1 MLNDDHYI
9 RKYEDWFVPPTA
21 HVGGGAAWPM
31 YGEPAKRFGSVVVPV
46 GLRSQATHDAAK
58 QVIALGNTL
67 VDQVVY
73 RRQCFEEEG
82 AAHS

>member
-1 MLNDDHYI
+1 
-9 RKYEDWFVPPTA
+9 
-21 HVGGGAAWPM
+21 
-31 YGEPAKRFGSVVVPV
+31 
-46 GLRSQATHDAAK
+46 
-58 QVIALGNTL
+58 VIALGNTL